1 MFEQELIEHC
11 SPTLASIKAAS
22 LFTYTYKSL
31 KELHVRVTYWNSKMK
46 RKGITFDI
54 LSENVGVNKALIYV
68 YRRADLEKILNRD
81 EIRSFLLNH
90 GYLID
95 DNEIVGGVNCE
106 NIILQ
111 LKKKFEKL
119 NQFPHEIGIFL
130 GYPIGDV
137 KGFIENHGCNCICTG
152 YWKVYCNE
160 EEAEKTFRKYKKCRD
175 IYMNLWIS
183 GRSVMQLTVAA

>member
-11 SPTLASIKAAS
+11 SPTLASIKTAS

-137 KGFIENHGCNCICTG
+137 KGFIENHGCNCKCTG

-160 EEAEKTFRKYKKCRD
+160 EEATKTFRKYKKCRD

>member
-31 KELHVRVTYWNSKMK
+31 KELHVRVAYWNSKMK
-46 RKGITFDI
+46 RKGIAFDI

-81 EIRSFLLNH
+81 EISKFLLNQ

-137 KGFIENHGCNCICTG
+137 KGFIENHGCNCKCTG

-160 EEAEKTFRKYKKCRD
+160 EEATKTFRKYKKCRD

>member
-46 RKGITFDI
+46 RNGITFDI

-137 KGFIENHGCNCICTG
+137 KGFIENHGCNCKCTG

-160 EEAEKTFRKYKKCRD
+160 EEATKTFRKYKKCRD

>member
-31 KELHVRVTYWNSKMK
+31 NELHLRVAYWNSKMK

-54 LSENVGVNKALIYV
+54 LSENVGVDKALIYV
-68 YRRADLEKILNRD
+68 YRRADLEKILNRED
-81 EIRSFLLNH
+81 IKKFLLQQ
-90 GYLID
+90 GYLAD
-95 DNEIVGGVNCE
+95 DGINVSVNCE

-111 LKKKFEKL
+111 LKKKFEKS

-130 GYPIGDV
+130 EYPIGDV

-175 IYMNLWIS
+175 IYMKLWIN

>member
-130 GYPIGDV
+130 EYPIGDV
-137 KGFIENHGCNCICTG
+137 KGFIENHGCNCKCTG

-175 IYMNLWIS
+175 IYMKLWIN

>member
-46 RKGITFDI
+46 RKGTTFDI

-130 GYPIGDV
+130 EYPIGDV
-137 KGFIENHGCNCICTG
+137 KGFIENHGCNCKCTG

-175 IYMNLWIS
+175 IYMKLWIN

>member
-31 KELHVRVTYWNSKMK
+31 NELYLRVAYWNSKMK

-68 YRRADLEKILNRD
+68 YRRADLEKILNRED
-81 EIRSFLLNH
+81 IKKFLLQQ
-90 GYLID
+90 GYLAD
-95 DNEIVGGVNCE
+95 DGINVSVNCE

-111 LKKKFEKL
+111 LKKKFEKS

-130 GYPIGDV
+130 EYPIGDV

-175 IYMNLWIS
+175 IYMKLWIN

>member
-68 YRRADLEKILNRD
+68 YRRADLK
-81 EIRSFLLNH
+81 
-90 GYLID
+90 
-95 DNEIVGGVNCE
+95 
-106 NIILQ
+106 
-111 LKKKFEKL
+111 
-119 NQFPHEIGIFL
+119 
-130 GYPIGDV
+130 
-137 KGFIENHGCNCICTG
+137 
-152 YWKVYCNE
+152 
-160 EEAEKTFRKYKKCRD
+160 
-175 IYMNLWIS
+175 
-183 GRSVMQLTVAA
+183 

>member
-130 GYPIGDV
+130 EYPIGDV
-137 KGFIENHGCNCICTG
+137 KGFIENHGCNCKCTG
-152 YWKVYCNE
+152 YWKVYCYE

-175 IYMNLWIS
+175 IYMKLWIN

>member
-95 DNEIVGGVNCE
+95 DNKIVGGVNCE

-137 KGFIENHGCNCICTG
+137 KGFIENHGCNCKCTG

-160 EEAEKTFRKYKKCRD
+160 EEATKTFRKYKKCRD

>member
-137 KGFIENHGCNCICTG
+137 RGFIENHGSNCKCTG

-160 EEAEKTFRKYKKCRD
+160 EEATKTFRKYKKCRD

>member
-130 GYPIGDV
+130 GYPIGDA
-137 KGFIENHGCNCICTG
+137 KGFIENHGCNCKCTG

-160 EEAEKTFRKYKKCRD
+160 EEATKTFRKYKKCRD

>member
-137 KGFIENHGCNCICTG
+137 KGFIENHGCNCKCTG

-160 EEAEKTFRKYKKCRD
+160 EEATKTFRKYKKCRD

-183 GRSVMQLTVAA
+183 GRSVMQLTVTA

>member
-22 LFTYTYKSL
+22 PFTYTYKSL

-81 EIRSFLLNH
+81 EISKFLLKQ

-95 DNEIVGGVNCE
+95 DNEIDGEVNCE
-106 NIILQ
+106 KIILQ

-137 KGFIENHGCNCICTG
+137 KGFIENHGCNCKCTG

-160 EEAEKTFRKYKKCRD
+160 EEATKTFRKYKKCRD

>member
-31 KELHVRVTYWNSKMK
+31 KELHVRVAYWNSKMK

-54 LSENVGVNKALIYV
+54 LSENVGVNKVLIYV

-81 EIRSFLLNH
+81 EISKFLLKQ

-95 DNEIVGGVNCE
+95 DNEIDGEVNCE
-106 NIILQ
+106 KIILQ

-137 KGFIENHGCNCICTG
+137 KGFIENHGCNCKCTG

-160 EEAEKTFRKYKKCRD
+160 EEATKTFRKYKKCRD

>member
-68 YRRADLEKILNRD
+68 YIRADLEKILNRD

-130 GYPIGDV
+130 EYPIGDV
-137 KGFIENHGCNCICTG
+137 KGFIENHGCNCKCTG

-175 IYMNLWIS
+175 IYMKLWIN

>member
-31 KELHVRVTYWNSKMK
+31 KELYVRVTYWNSKMK

-68 YRRADLEKILNRD
+68 YRRADLEKILNRED
-81 EIRSFLLNH
+81 IKKFLLQQ
-90 GYLID
+90 GYLAD
-95 DNEIVGGVNCE
+95 DGINVSVNCE

-137 KGFIENHGCNCICTG
+137 KGFIENHGCNCKCTG

-160 EEAEKTFRKYKKCRD
+160 EEATKTFRKYKKCRD

>member
-119 NQFPHEIGIFL
+119 NEFPHEIGIFL

-137 KGFIENHGCNCICTG
+137 KGFIENHGCNCKCTG

-160 EEAEKTFRKYKKCRD
+160 EEATKTFRKYKKCRD

>member
-137 KGFIENHGCNCICTG
+137 KGFIENHGCNCKCTG

-160 EEAEKTFRKYKKCRD
+160 EEATKTFRKCKKCRD

>member
-31 KELHVRVTYWNSKMK
+31 NELYLRVAYWNSKMK
-46 RKGITFDI
+46 RNIITFDI

-68 YRRADLEKILNRD
+68 YRRADLEKILNRED
-81 EIRSFLLNH
+81 IKKFLLQQ
-90 GYLID
+90 GYLAD
-95 DNEIVGGVNCE
+95 DGINVSVNCE

-137 KGFIENHGCNCICTG
+137 KGFIENHGCNCKCTG

-160 EEAEKTFRKYKKCRD
+160 EEATKTFRKYKKCRD

>member
-81 EIRSFLLNH
+81 EIRSFLLNY

-137 KGFIENHGCNCICTG
+137 KGFIENHGCNCKCTG

-160 EEAEKTFRKYKKCRD
+160 EEATKTFRKYKKCRD

>member
-31 KELHVRVTYWNSKMK
+31 KELHVRVTYWNLKMK

-90 GYLID
+90 GYLIY

-137 KGFIENHGCNCICTG
+137 KGFIENHGCNCKCTG

-160 EEAEKTFRKYKKCRD
+160 EEATKTFRKYKKCRD

>member
-31 KELHVRVTYWNSKMK
+31 KELHVRVAYWNSKMK

-68 YRRADLEKILNRD
+68 YRRADLEKILNRED
-81 EIRSFLLNH
+81 IKKFLLQQ
-90 GYLID
+90 GYLAADGI
-95 DNEIVGGVNCE
+95 NVSVNCE

-111 LKKKFEKL
+111 LKKKFEKS

-130 GYPIGDV
+130 EYPIGDV

-175 IYMNLWIS
+175 IYMKLWIN

>member
-31 KELHVRVTYWNSKMK
+31 KELHVRVAYWNSKMK

-130 GYPIGDV
+130 GCKRLY
-137 KGFIENHGCNCICTG
+137 
-152 YWKVYCNE
+152 
-160 EEAEKTFRKYKKCRD
+160 
-175 IYMNLWIS
+175 
-183 GRSVMQLTVAA
+183 

>member
-137 KGFIENHGCNCICTG
+137 KGFIENHGCNCKCTG

-160 EEAEKTFRKYKKCRD
+160 EEATKTFLKYKKCRD

>member
-137 KGFIENHGCNCICTG
+137 KGFIENQGCNCKCTG

-160 EEAEKTFRKYKKCRD
+160 EEATKTFRKYKKCRD

>member
-22 LFTYTYKSL
+22 LFTYPYKSL
-31 KELHVRVTYWNSKMK
+31 KELHLRVTYWNSKMK
-46 RKGITFDI
+46 RKGMTFDI

-137 KGFIENHGCNCICTG
+137 KGFIENHGCNCKCTG

-160 EEAEKTFRKYKKCRD
+160 EEATKTFRKYKKCRD

>member
-31 KELHVRVTYWNSKMK
+31 KDLHVRVTYWNSKMK

-130 GYPIGDV
+130 EYPIGDV
-137 KGFIENHGCNCICTG
+137 KGFIENHGCNCKCTG

-175 IYMNLWIS
+175 IYMKLWIN

>member
-1 MFEQELIEHC
+1 M
-11 SPTLASIKAAS
+11 
-22 LFTYTYKSL
+22 
-31 KELHVRVTYWNSKMK
+31 
-46 RKGITFDI
+46 TF

-137 KGFIENHGCNCICTG
+137 KGFIEIMGAIANVQVIGKYIAMKKRQQRHFVNI
-152 YWKVYCNE
+152 KN
-160 EEAEKTFRKYKKCRD
+160 AEIF
-175 IYMNLWIS
+175 I
-183 GRSVMQLTVAA
+183 

>member
-1 MFEQELIEHC
+1 MFEQA
-11 SPTLASIKAAS
+11 LASIKAAS

-81 EIRSFLLNH
+81 EISKFLLKQ

-95 DNEIVGGVNCE
+95 DNEIDGEVNCE
-106 NIILQ
+106 KIILQ

-137 KGFIENHGCNCICTG
+137 KGFIENHGCNCKCTG

-160 EEAEKTFRKYKKCRD
+160 EEATKTFRKYKKCRD

>member
-31 KELHVRVTYWNSKMK
+31 KELHVRVAYWNSKMK

-68 YRRADLEKILNRD
+68 YRRKKKKKILNRED
-81 EIRSFLLNH
+81 IKKFLLQQ
-90 GYLID
+90 GYLAD
-95 DNEIVGGVNCE
+95 DGINVSVNCE

-111 LKKKFEKL
+111 LKKKFEKS

-130 GYPIGDV
+130 EYPIGDV

>member
-31 KELHVRVTYWNSKMK
+31 KELHVRVAYWNSKMK

-68 YRRADLEKILNRD
+68 YRRADLEKILNRED
-81 EIRSFLLNH
+81 IKKFLLQQ
-90 GYLID
+90 GYLAD
-95 DNEIVGGVNCE
+95 DGINVSVNCE
-106 NIILQ
+106 
-111 LKKKFEKL
+111 KS

-130 GYPIGDV
+130 EYPIGDV

-175 IYMNLWIS
+175 IYMKLWIN

>member
-54 LSENVGVNKALIYV
+54 LSENMGVNKALIYV

-137 KGFIENHGCNCICTG
+137 KGFIENHGCNCKCTG

-160 EEAEKTFRKYKKCRD
+160 EEATKTFRKYKKCRD

>member
-54 LSENVGVNKALIYV
+54 LSENVGVNKDLIYV

-137 KGFIENHGCNCICTG
+137 KGFIENHGCNCKCTG

-160 EEAEKTFRKYKKCRD
+160 EEATKTFRKYKKCRD

>member
-106 NIILQ
+106 NVILQ

-137 KGFIENHGCNCICTG
+137 KGFIENHGCNCKCTG

-160 EEAEKTFRKYKKCRD
+160 EEATKTFRKYKKCRD

>member
-137 KGFIENHGCNCICTG
+137 KGFIENHGCNCKCTG

-160 EEAEKTFRKYKKCRD
+160 EEATKTFRKYKKCRD
-175 IYMNLWIS
+175 IYMNLWIG

>member
-137 KGFIENHGCNCICTG
+137 KGFIENHGCNCKCTD

-160 EEAEKTFRKYKKCRD
+160 EEATKTFRKYKKCRD

>member
-130 GYPIGDV
+130 EYPIGDV
-137 KGFIENHGCNCICTG
+137 KGFIENHGCNCKCTG

-175 IYMNLWIS
+175 IYMKLWIN
-183 GRSVMQLTVAA
+183 GRSVMQLTAAA